1 MRRGHISIFDK
12 HAREQTAKA
21 SLASWYLPGLS
32 DGIGDRLLMFDNTD
46 SPSLELL
53 RFKKEFSSKPAFEE
67 ALRQRIRQVER
78 LIHPAVGKVRAL
90 KWLADNEGLA
100 LVSDHVP
107 GRRLSE
113 VIHDAR
119 GQGFA
124 MELIRQLTPALVAL
138 QQQGDGIAHGLLTPE
153 RIVVTPEGNL
163 VIVEHVLGPAV
174 ESLDL
179 RPERL
184 RGEFGLAIPKGDN
197 IEALN
202 GRGDVVQLGMIAL
215 SLVMGRRI
223 DPADYPHNVSSL
235 LDDFP
240 RMAGRGS
247 SSSPPLRLWLEQA
260 LQLRTGAFASA
271 EDAYVA
277 LAGLP
282 EDPGP
287 RPDPRRMLFFRPA
300 EPPPPPGPD
309 VKPEL
314 TSPFPTVRTTERQ
327 KRMPA
332 AKWPHHREGT
342 APAKSVFERVLGR
355 TPTPAPTPS
364 DPNSVGPF
372 EIDGQVRLYPVA
384 QAPIAP
390 PPKPLPAL
398 PGTTSEPPPVQRH
411 SVHWLTKAVAGVALG
426 EGLFIAGLL
435 YARPIPAAG
444 TVLIETTQPG
454 VEVLVDGRPVG
465 ATPYRLDVGSGIRSL
480 QVNAADSR
488 IANALLSGP
497 ITTVRPKP
505 ETRTV
510 AAPEPASSLGGVKV
524 TSGID
529 LQVFEDGRLVG
540 TTAGAMALANGRHT
554 LEVVND
560 KLGYRSRHTV
570 DVRPG
575 QTTNLNVTPPNGRL
589 SVNAVPWA
597 EVWIAGSLVGDTPL
611 ANLSLPLGEHE
622 IVFRHPQLGERRQTA
637 IVRSDTMTR
646 VTANM
651 QR

>member
-1 MRRGHISIFDK
+1 MRRGPTTLFDNSTE
-12 HAREQTAKA
+12 ASSKA

-32 DGIGDRLLMFDNTD
+32 DGVGDRLLMFDNTG

-53 RFKKEFSSKPAFEE
+53 RFKKEFISKPAFEE

-78 LIHPAVGKVRAL
+78 LIHPSIGKVRAL

-113 VIHDAR
+113 VLHEAR

-153 RIVVTPEGNL
+153 RIVVTPEGSL

-179 RPERL
+179 SPEKL
-184 RGEFGLAIPKGDN
+184 RGELGLALPAGDDLQT
-197 IEALN
+197 LN
-202 GRGDVVQLGMIAL
+202 GRGDVVQLGLIAL
-215 SLVMGRRI
+215 SLVLGRRI
-223 DPADYPHNVSSL
+223 DPADYPHNVATL
-235 LDDFP
+235 LNDFP

-260 LQLRTGAFASA
+260 LQLRTGAFGSA

-282 EDPGP
+282 DDPAP
-287 RPDPRRMLFFRPA
+287 KPDPRRMLFFRPA
-300 EPPPPPGPD
+300 EPPPPTSAF
-309 VKPEL
+309 KPEL
-314 TSPFPTVRTTERQ
+314 IHSLPTDRLSERQ
-327 KRMPA
+327 TRMPP
-332 AKWPHHREGT
+332 AKWPHSREST
-342 APAKSVFERVLGR
+342 ARTPSIFERVLGR
-355 TPTPAPTPS
+355 TPAPAPPPVDPS
-364 DPNSVGPF
+364 GVPF
-372 EIDGQVRLYPVA
+372 EIDGQVRFRPVA
-384 QAPIAP
+384 QAPKPAPQEESTP
-390 PPKPLPAL
+390 PPRRSYL
-398 PGTTSEPPPVQRH
+398 
-411 SVHWLTKAVAGVALG
+411 HWLTIAVAVVALG

-435 YARPIPAAG
+435 YARPAAGSG

-465 ATPYRLDVGSGIRSL
+465 ATPYKLDVGSGIRSI

-505 ETRTV
+505 ETKP
-510 AAPEPASSLGGVKV
+510 AAPEPAGSLGGVRV
-524 TSGID
+524 TSPID

-570 DVRPG
+570 EVRSG
-575 QTTNLNVTPPNGRL
+575 QTTGLNVTPPNGRV

-637 IVRSDTMTR
+637 IVRSDAMTR

>member
-1 MRRGHISIFDK
+1 MRRGPTTLFDN
-12 HAREQTAKA
+12 AREPSSKV

-32 DGIGDRLLMFDNTD
+32 DAMGDRLLMFDNTG

-53 RFKKEFSSKPAFEE
+53 RFKKEFISKPAFEA

-78 LIHPAVGKVRAL
+78 LIHPSFGKVRAL

-113 VIHDAR
+113 VLHDAR

-179 RPERL
+179 SSEKL
-184 RGEFGLAIPKGDN
+184 RGELGLALPAGDDLQT
-197 IEALN
+197 LN
-202 GRGDVVQLGMIAL
+202 GRGDVVQLGLIAL
-215 SLVMGRRI
+215 SLVLGRRI
-223 DPADYPHNVSSL
+223 DPADYPHNVGTL
-235 LDDFP
+235 LNDFP
-240 RMAGRGS
+240 RVAGRGS
-247 SSSPPLRLWLEQA
+247 SSSPTLRLWLEQA
-260 LQLRTGAFASA
+260 LQLRTGAFGSA

-282 EDPGP
+282 DDPAP
-287 RPDPRRMLFFRPA
+287 KPDPRRMLFFRPA
-300 EPPPPPGPD
+300 EPPPPASV
-309 VKPEL
+309 VKAEL
-314 TSPFPTVRTTERQ
+314 IHSLPTNRPSERQ
-327 KRMPA
+327 KHMPP
-332 AKWPHHREGT
+332 AKWPHSREST
-342 APAKSVFERVLGR
+342 AKSPSIFERVLGR
-355 TPTPAPTPS
+355 TPAPAPPPIDQS
-364 DPNSVGPF
+364 GVPF
-372 EIDGQVRLYPVA
+372 EIDGQVRFRPVA
-384 QAPIAP
+384 QAPKPVQEEPAP
-390 PPKPLPAL
+390 PAK
-398 PGTTSEPPPVQRH
+398 H
-411 SVHWLTKAVAGVALG
+411 SYLHWLTIAVAVVALA

-435 YARPIPAAG
+435 YARPAPGAGTG

-465 ATPYRLDVGSGIRSL
+465 ATPYKLDVGSGIRSI

-488 IANALLSGP
+488 IANALLTGS

-505 ETRTV
+505 ETV
-510 AAPEPASSLGGVKV
+510 PAAPAPAPGGSLGGVRV
-524 TSGID
+524 TSPID
-529 LQVFEDGRLVG
+529 LQVFEEGRLVG
-540 TTAGAMALANGRHT
+540 TTAGAMALSNGRHT

-560 KLGYRSRHTV
+560 KLGYRSRYTV
-570 DVRPG
+570 EVRPG
-575 QTTNLNVTPPNGRL
+575 QTTSLSVTPPNGRV

>member
-1 MRRGHISIFDK
+1 MRRGPIALFDEK
-12 HAREQTAKA
+12 EHTPKA

-32 DGIGDRLLMFDNTD
+32 DGLGDRLLMFDNTG

-53 RFKKEFSSKPAFEE
+53 RFKKEFSSTPAFEA

-78 LIHPAVGKVRAL
+78 LIHPSVGKIRTL
-90 KWLADNEGLA
+90 KWLADNEDLA
-100 LVSDHVP
+100 LVSDHVA

-113 VIHDAR
+113 VLHDAR
-119 GQGFA
+119 GTGFA

-179 RPERL
+179 PSTRL
-184 RGEFGLAIPKGDN
+184 RGELGLALPDGDS
-197 IEALN
+197 IQTLN
-202 GRGDVVQLGMIAL
+202 GRGDVVQLGLIAL
-215 SLVMGRRI
+215 SLAVGRRI
-223 DPADYPHNVSSL
+223 DSAEYPHKVSSL

-247 SSSPPLRLWLEQA
+247 SSAPPLRLWLEQA
-260 LQLRTGAFASA
+260 LQLRAGAFGSA

-282 EDPGP
+282 DDPAP

-300 EPPPPPGPD
+300 EPLPLGSAA
-309 VKPEL
+309 KPTPL
-314 TSPFPTVRTTERQ
+314 PTDPADERQ
-327 KRMPA
+327 TPMP
-332 AKWPHHREGT
+332 AKWPQTRETT
-342 APAKSVFERVLGR
+342 ARSQSVFERVLGR
-355 TPTPAPTPS
+355 TPSPVPPPS
-364 DPNSVGPF
+364 DQTVGPF
-372 EIDGQVRLYPVA
+372 EIDGQVRLWPVVQTQKPA
-384 QAPIAP
+384 QEPADAP
-390 PPKPLPAL
+390 PSKPSYLRWFTA
-398 PGTTSEPPPVQRH
+398 
-411 SVHWLTKAVAGVALG
+411 AVAVIALG

-435 YARPIPAAG
+435 YARPAGGPG

-465 ATPYRLDVGSGIRSL
+465 ATPYKLEVGTGNRTI

-488 IANALLSGP
+488 IANALLSGQ
-497 ITTVRPKP
+497 ITTVRPRPDLKP
-505 ETRTV
+505 AA
-510 AAPEPASSLGGVKV
+510 AAPSAPAPAGSLGGVKV

-529 LQVFEDGRLVG
+529 LQVFEDGKLVG
-540 TTAGAMALANGRHT
+540 TTAGALALANGRHT
-554 LEVVND
+554 LEVVNE

-575 QTTNLNVTPPNGRL
+575 QTTALTVTPPNGRL

>member
-1 MRRGHISIFDK
+1 MRRGPTSIFD
-12 HAREQTAKA
+12 HDAREQTAKA

-32 DGIGDRLLMFDNTD
+32 DGLGDRLLMFDNTD

-78 LIHPAVGKVRAL
+78 LIHPAIGKVRAL

-100 LVSDHVP
+100 LVSDHVA

-138 QQQGDGIAHGLLTPE
+138 QQQGDGIAHGVLTPE

-174 ESLDL
+174 ELLDL
-179 RPERL
+179 PAARL
-184 RGEFGLAIPKGDN
+184 RNELGLALPKGDSV
-197 IEALN
+197 EVLN

-260 LQLRTGAFASA
+260 LQLRTGAFGSA

-287 RPDPRRMLFFRPA
+287 RPDPRRIMFFRPA

-314 TSPFPTVRTTERQ
+314 IPPFPTVRPTERQ

-332 AKWPHHREGT
+332 AKWPHHREGAT
-342 APAKSVFERVLGR
+342 PAKSIFERVLGR
-355 TPTPAPTPS
+355 TPAPVSPPP

-384 QAPIAP
+384 QPSIAP
-390 PPKPLPAL
+390 RPAPKALPAL
-398 PGTTSEPPPVQRH
+398 APEPPHLQRP
-411 SVHWLTKAVAGVALG
+411 SVHWVTRTVAGIALG

-435 YARPIPAAG
+435 YARPAPAAG

-454 VEVLVDGRPVG
+454 VEVLVDGRRALELDDLEDARHRPAGHGGDVELLAPRG
-465 ATPYRLDVGSGIRSL
+465 HLAHELEEHRDAARVDELEPREVDDEATRLARQGRDHAIAGHRGLRDVQLARDAGDHD
-480 QVNAADSR
+480 VA
-488 IANALLSGP
+488 ALLDFETDKPVSHRGP
-497 ITTVRPKP
+497 PPRSTHAP
-505 ETRTV
+505 V
-510 AAPEPASSLGGVKV
+510 AP
-524 TSGID
+524 
-529 LQVFEDGRLVG
+529 
-540 TTAGAMALANGRHT
+540 
-554 LEVVND
+554 
-560 KLGYRSRHTV
+560 
-570 DVRPG
+570 
-575 QTTNLNVTPPNGRL
+575 
-589 SVNAVPWA
+589 
-597 EVWIAGSLVGDTPL
+597 
-611 ANLSLPLGEHE
+611 
-622 IVFRHPQLGERRQTA
+622 
-637 IVRSDTMTR
+637 
-646 VTANM
+646 
-651 QR
+651 

>member
-1 MRRGHISIFDK
+1 MRRGPTTLFDSSRE
-12 HAREQTAKA
+12 HAPKA

-32 DGIGDRLLMFDNTD
+32 DGIGDRLLMFDNTGLE
-46 SPSLELL
+46 SLELL
-53 RFKKEFSSKPAFEE
+53 RFKKEFSNKPAFEA

-78 LIHPAVGKVRAL
+78 LIHPSVGKVRAL

-100 LVSDHVP
+100 LVSDHVA

-163 VIVEHVLGPAV
+163 VIVEHVLGPAI

-179 RPERL
+179 SPARL
-184 RGEFGLAIPKGDN
+184 RGEFGLALPQGDSLQT
-197 IEALN
+197 LN
-202 GRGDVVQLGMIAL
+202 GRGDVVQLGLIAL
-215 SLVMGRRI
+215 SLVLGRRI
-223 DPADYPHNVSSL
+223 DPAEYPDKISSL

-240 RMAGRGS
+240 RMTGRGA

-260 LQLRTGAFASA
+260 LQLRTGAFGSA

-282 EDPGP
+282 DDRAPQ
-287 RPDPRRMLFFRPA
+287 PDPRRMLFFRPA
-300 EPPPPPGPD
+300 EPPSLRPA
-309 VKPEL
+309 VTPE
-314 TSPFPTVRTTERQ
+314 FPALPTGRPSERQ
-327 KRMPA
+327 TRMPP
-332 AKWPHHREGT
+332 AKWPHSRESS
-342 APAKSVFERVLGR
+342 ARSQSIFERVLGR
-355 TPTPAPTPS
+355 TPAPPPPS
-364 DPNSVGPF
+364 VDPNAGGPF
-372 EIDGQVRLYPVA
+372 EIEGQVRMWPVVP
-384 QAPIAP
+384 APQPVPEASP
-390 PPKPLPAL
+390 PLKWSFL
-398 PGTTSEPPPVQRH
+398 
-411 SVHWLTKAVAGVALG
+411 HWLTAAVAVFALG

-435 YARPIPAAG
+435 YARPVATSG

-465 ATPYRLDVGSGIRSL
+465 ATPYKLDVGSGIRSI

-505 ETRTV
+505 EAKP
-510 AAPEPASSLGGVKV
+510 AASEPSGSLGGVKV

-529 LQVFEDGRLVG
+529 LQVFEDGKLVG
-540 TTAGAMALANGRHT
+540 TTAGSMALPNGRHT

-560 KLGYRSRHTV
+560 KFGYRSRHSV
-570 DVRPG
+570 EVRPG
-575 QTTNLNVTPPNGRL
+575 QTTMLSVTPPNGRL

-597 EVWIAGSLVGDTPL
+597 EVWIAGNLVGDTPI

-622 IVFRHPQLGERRQTA
+622 IVLRHPQLGERRQTA